1 MHPGVRLPKNG
12 LIVSCQARNDN
23 PFYGPDFMRAMA
35 LAAVQGGALGIR
47 AEGVADIA
55 AIRAALALPI
65 IGLIKRNDPGFDVTI
80 TPDFAAAK
88 AVADAG
94 ADIIAI
100 DATNRP
106 RAGGDLAVL
115 IDRIH
120 IELGKPVMADLAT
133 LAEALAA
140 EAAGA
145 DYIGT
150 TMAGYTADTAHRKDG
165 PDLELLA
172 NLVRRCLRPVIAE
185 GRYDTP
191 DLAAQAVSQGAY
203 AVVVGTAISNPRE
216 ITRRF
221 VTKIAVP

>member
-1 MHPGVRLPKNG
+1 MAEAVRLPKGG
-12 LIVSCQARNDN
+12 LIVSCQARDDN
-23 PFYGPDFMRAMA
+23 PLRGPDFMRAMA
-35 LAAVQGGALGIR
+35 LAAAQGGALGIR

-65 IGLIKRNDPGFDVTI
+65 IGLIKRTDPGFDVYI
-80 TPDFAAAK
+80 TPDFTAAK
-88 AVADAG
+88 AVAEAG
-94 ADIIAI
+94 ADVIAI

-106 RAGGDLAVL
+106 RSGGDLAGL
-115 IDRIH
+115 IARIH
-120 IELGKPVMADLAT
+120 CELGKPVMADLAT

-150 TMAGYTADTAHRKDG
+150 TMAGYTADTAHRKTG
-165 PDLELLA
+165 PDLELLSS
-172 NLVRRCLRPVIAE
+172 LVRHCRRPIIAE

-191 DLAAQAVSQGAY
+191 DLAAAAFAEGAY

-221 VTKIAVP
+221 VKKTMVL